1 MKFELKDCPEIEHCN
16 SAMATRKAFT
26 QESADA
32 KRTRLSDDA
41 FRHLLNPGQ
50 TEVTEVER
58 IVLACAVEANLTK
71 LEWDA
76 ILVAVGAEKMED
88 VLDLYPE
95 DYDRDDISGESLHR
109 RLVRFQGLLVS
120 ALSGLPGEPLLE
132 NEARGSVAALVT
144 TSPGGSGNAVA
155 GSEKSFCFDRLC
167 VANWCVRR
175 SVYCQV
181 ASIVSR
187 DQTASG
193 TVADTERRVVLIE
206 SQAYLDGEADTET
219 DEFTDQEMIDAESD
233 WSTEDCIEIEAA
245 FTMDG

>member
-1 MKFELKDCPEIEHCN
+1 MT
-16 SAMATRKAFT
+16 TRKVFT
-26 QESADA
+26 EASGDA

-95 DYDRDDISGESLHR
+95 DYDRSDISVSVHR
-109 RLVRFQGLLVS
+109 RLGSFQGLLSS

-132 NEARGSVAALVT
+132 NEARGSGAALVT

-233 WSTEDCIEIEAA
+233 WSTEDELGSEICIE
-245 FTMDG
+245 